1 MQLMKMETMN
11 ISLPKA
17 MSEFV
22 RLNVERNYGNAS
34 EYFRDLVRERMQ
46 KQIEADLKFLESTSE
61 GALMGPTE
69 AEIERIITLQKKLR
83 KERNARHS

>member
-1 MQLMKMETMN
+1 MVTMN

-46 KQIEADLKFLESTSE
+46 REIQADLKFLESTSK
-61 GALMGPTE
+61 GAPASPTE
-69 AEIERIITLQKKLR
+69 AEIERIVALQKRLR
-83 KERNARHS
+83 KERNARRV

>member
-1 MQLMKMETMN
+1 MKMETMN

-34 EYFRDLVRERMQ
+34 EYFRELVRERMQ
-46 KQIEADLKFLESTSE
+46 REIEADLKFLESTGE
-61 GALMGPTE
+61 GAPVGPTE
-69 AEIERIITLQKKLR
+69 AEIENLVALQKRLR
-83 KERNARHS
+83 EERHARRS

>member
-1 MQLMKMETMN
+1 MN

-22 RLNVERNYGNAS
+22 RLNVERNYGNVS

-46 KQIEADLKFLESTSE
+46 REIEADLKFLESTSE
-61 GALMGPTE
+61 GAPIGPTE
-69 AEIERIITLQKKLR
+69 AEIEGVLALQKKLR
-83 KERNARHS
+83 KSTLR